1 MNLKQQ
7 RFITEML
14 RHGDKVVAYKIAYQS
29 DSASYTTLE
38 SAANRLLKNP
48 EVAAAIQS
56 TVDRIRHEV
65 EEELK
70 AEMRRELLSVQRK
83 REILARIA
91 EGDVYIEQTFKG
103 KGCQTCTQMAKPT
116 INQMLK
122 AIDID
127 NRMAGDYK
135 DKRAVTFVHTNV
147 PVPQIPPQEAEV
159 TDEIIEEEGAPVVIS
174 HAGLR
179 RLLRYAPRQ
188 TVVLQKETSAENHN
202 KTQQT
207 ET

>member
-1 MNLKQQ
+1 MNLKQYA
-7 RFITEML
+7 FVTEML
-14 RHGDKVVAYKIAYQS
+14 KHGDKIIAYKNAYQS
-29 DSASYTTLE
+29 PSSSYTTLE

-56 TVDRIRHEV
+56 TLDRIRHEV

-70 AEMRRELLSVQRK
+70 DELRKELLSVQRK

-91 EGDVYIEQTFKG
+91 EGDVYIEQTYKG
-103 KGCQTCTQMAKPT
+103 KGCQSCTQMAKPT

-135 DKRAVTFVHTNV
+135 DKRSVTYVH
-147 PVPQIPPQEAEV
+147 PVVTKQETTPPEPV
-159 TDEIIEEEGAPVVIS
+159 TIKEENGKPVIS
-174 HAGLR
+174 HNGLR
-179 RLLRYAPRQ
+179 NLL
-188 TVVLQKETSAENHN
+188 KNHN
-202 KTQQT
+202 KTQQIISPHLVMKVSNPGAYK
-207 ET
+207 

>member
-1 MNLKQQ
+1 MNLKQYA
-7 RFITEML
+7 FVTEML
-14 RHGDKVVAYKIAYQS
+14 KHGDKIIAYKNAYQS
-29 DSASYTTLE
+29 PSASYTTLE

-56 TVDRIRHEV
+56 TLDRIRHEV

-70 AEMRRELLSVQRK
+70 DELRKELLSVQRK

-91 EGDVYIEQTFKG
+91 EGDVYIEQTYKG
-103 KGCQTCTQMAKPT
+103 KGCQSCTQMAKPT

-135 DKRAVTFVHTNV
+135 DKRSVTYVH
-147 PVPQIPPQEAEV
+147 PVVTKQETPPEQVAIKEEA
-159 TDEIIEEEGAPVVIS
+159 GKPVIS
-174 HAGLR
+174 HNGLR
-179 RLLRYAPRQ
+179 KLLKTNSNTTAS
-188 TVVLQKETSAENHN
+188 KEILKENHN
-202 KTQQT
+202 KTQQMGRAT
-207 ET
+207 